1 VKKGRGIANRA
12 RRSKLKTGGSEWV
25 RSFEYKEISMTGK
38 NRQKPEIDIKDGVVL
53 ETMRKKA
60 CPQCGTMMRWLD
72 GDYVC
77 VACNGAEY
85 GPEEG

>member
-1 VKKGRGIANRA
+1 MA
-12 RRSKLKTGGSEWV
+12 
-25 RSFEYKEISMTGK
+25 GK
-38 NRQKPEIDIKDGVVL
+38 NRQKPEIDIKEGVVL

-77 VACNGAEY
+77 VAFNGAEY